1 MAMLTVKRL
10 LPLMFLIAAAPAGS
24 DAVEEGL
31 RGLQREDQ
39 RVATIAYRL
48 KAAGVEICKDRAPLT
63 GFSVQDLNQY
73 VPAVRDAAR
82 RVFFLPP
89 GVPAVL
95 AVVPDS
101 PAAKAG
107 LQARDVLIAIND
119 VRLKPTST
127 REASDAPVAA
137 IEATI
142 MREARSAPVTLLV
155 GRDQLQFTISFSPVM
170 GCASRVQLV
179 PGKKLGASA
188 DGNVVELT
196 SRLMEFAGHDDGV
209 ATAIAHELSHNI
221 LRHGDKLDAQG
232 VKRGAL
238 AGLSLGRSRI
248 RATEVE
254 ADYWGL
260 YLVARAGYDLSRVR
274 EFMVR
279 YAKKID
285 LGPFNDGTHPGKGAR
300 IALVDATL
308 AEIRAKQQAG
318 QPLIP
323 NASPPVR

>member
-1 MAMLTVKRL
+1 MLTKKRL
-10 LPLMFLIAAAPAGS
+10 FAVLFLIAAAPAGS
-24 DAVEEGL
+24 GAIEEGL

-39 RVATIAYRL
+39 RVASIAYRL
-48 KAAGVEICKDRAPLT
+48 KAAGAPLCKDRAPLT

-73 VPAVRDAAR
+73 VPDVRDAAR
-82 RVFFLPP
+82 RVFFLRP

-95 AVVPDS
+95 AVVPGA
-101 PAAKAG
+101 PAAQAGLKAG
-107 LQARDVLIAIND
+107 DELYSINGAA
-119 VRLKPTST
+119 LKPTST
-127 REASDAPVAA
+127 PDASDAPVAA
-137 IEATI
+137 IEAIIT
-142 MREARSAPVTLLV
+142 REAQRTPVTLII
-155 GRDQLQFTISFSPVM
+155 GRAELQRTIRFSPVI

-188 DGNVVELT
+188 DGKVVELT

-209 ATAIAHELSHNI
+209 AAAIAHELSHNI
-221 LRHGDKLDAQG
+221 LHHGDRLNAQG
-232 VKRGAL
+232 VNRGPL
-238 AGLSLGRSRI
+238 AGLSPGRGRI

-260 YLVARAGYDLSRVR
+260 YLVARAGYDLGRVR

-308 AEIRAKQQAG
+308 AEIAAKQRAG